1 MRRGV
6 EECSAGTDV
15 EAGQRTIDI
24 GIGIGIG
31 IVVNEELAVQ

>member
-24 GIGIGIG
+24 GIGIGI
-31 IVVNEELAVQ
+31 VVNEELAVQ